1 MKKKTVLIT
10 GASGGIGAAI
20 VRQLAKDGYTVL
32 AHANRGMEAATH
44 LAQELCATGYDVH
57 AVQADLSDSNQV
69 NRLCSEALTL
79 YHGLYA
85 LVHCAGIAWTGL
97 MPDMTDAEWDQLIG
111 TNLSSAF
118 YLCRAL
124 VPEMISKRSGR
135 IVLISSIW
143 GQTGASC
150 EVAYSAT
157 KAGLI
162 GFGKALAREVGPSG
176 ICVNCVAPGVIDTR
190 MMERYTQEEKD
201 DLAADTALQRLGTP
215 EDVSGVCSFLLSD
228 AASFIT
234 GQVIGVE
241 GGFI

>member
-1 MKKKTVLIT
+1 MKKKTVLVT

-32 AHANRGMEAATH
+32 AHANRGMNMATH

-57 AVQADLSDSNQV
+57 AVQADLSVSNQV

-85 LVHCAGIAWTGL
+85 PVHCAGIAWTGL